1 LANEHRIASQSAALN
16 RITPESSS
24 LTRRIASIL
33 IGIWFGGILL
43 VALAAPT
50 AFRSVNSVLAAPPES
65 VAKALK
71 TLGPSL
77 TRDILRYQA
86 SESNRLLFDTWGW
99 VQLGLAVC
107 VVILLLFLSNVGR
120 PTLGLSIGMLLMAA
134 LMNFMLIPGISEIGR
149 QMQASL
155 NVRPDQ
161 LAERFRL
168 MHYAFTAFELVV
180 VALGTILLVLLLR
193 GRRGSSHRRPHIEE
207 I

>member
-1 LANEHRIASQSAALN
+1 MANEQRIANHSAALN

-24 LTRRIASIL
+24 LTRRLAAIVIS
-33 IGIWFGGILL
+33 IWFGGILL
-43 VALAAPT
+43 VALAAPI
-50 AFRSVNSVLAAPPES
+50 AFRSVDKVLAAPPES

-77 TRDILRYQA
+77 TREILRYQA

-99 VQLGLAVC
+99 VQLGLAVA

-120 PTLGLSIGMLLMAA
+120 TSLGISLGMMLMAV
-134 LMNFMLIPGISEIGR
+134 LMNFLLIPRISEIGR
-149 QMQASL
+149 QMQASMQT
-155 NVRPDQ
+155 RPDD
-161 LAERFRL
+161 LVERFQL
-168 MHYAFTAFELVV
+168 MHYGFTAFELAV

-193 GRRGSSHRRPHIEE
+193 GRRGGGSRRPHIEE